1 MKDIKRETKIARPRR
16 EIVDRETA
24 LERMK
29 ALPNRRQKLIAAIR
43 GRARRGVV
51 K

>member
-1 MKDIKRETKIARPRR
+1 MKQAKREAKIQRPRR

-29 ALPNRRQKLIAAIR
+29 ALPKRQQKLIAAIR

>member
-1 MKDIKRETKIARPRR
+1 MNSGKREIKIERPRKA
-16 EIVDRETA
+16 IVDRETA

-29 ALPNRRQKLIAAIR
+29 ALPKRQQKLIAAIR

>member
-1 MKDIKRETKIARPRR
+1 MKQVEPETKIVRPQR

-29 ALPNRRQKLIAAIR
+29 SLPKRQQKLIAEVR
-43 GRARRGVV
+43 ERARQGVV